1 MNSFRPFVAAVAAVV
16 LVVAVPSCGDS
27 RAGSATAKM
36 AASGPD
42 VPETLSAAT
51 AAAQADIDRFTS
63 GDFAGVWQNMSRDVR
78 NAISEKDFVTLY
90 DTCKTVGPKISVA
103 GVSFA
108 DGEATVRMRLP
119 GGDRYRTMRYEDDH
133 WVMAPTPE
141 FAARLGKPVGQIIA
155 EEKAAGLCS
164 R

>member
-1 MNSFRPFVAAVAAVV
+1 MSTSTDGRP
-16 LVVAVPSCGDS
+16 
-27 RAGSATAKM
+27 GSATART
-36 AASGPD
+36 APSGPD

-63 GDFAGVWQNMSRDVR
+63 GDFAGVWEHMSSDVR

-90 DTCKTVGPKISVA
+90 DTCKKRGPKISVA
-103 GVSFA
+103 GVSLA
-108 DGEATVRMRLP
+108 DDEATVRMRLH
-119 GGDRYRTMRYEDDH
+119 GVDRYRTMRYEDDR

>member
-1 MNSFRPFVAAVAAVV
+1 MRPFVVAVAAVV
-16 LVVAVPSCGDS
+16 LAVACPSCGET
-27 RAGSATAKM
+27 RAGSATAKT

-63 GDFAGVWQNMSRDVR
+63 GDFAGVWQHMSRDVR
-78 NAISEKDFVTLY
+78 TAISEADFVTLY
-90 DTCKTVGPKISVA
+90 ETCKTLGPRISVA
-103 GVSFA
+103 GVSLV
-108 DGEATVRMRLP
+108 DGEATVRMRMP
-119 GGDRYRTMRYEDDH
+119 GGDRYRIMRYEDDH

-155 EEKAAGLCS
+155 EERAAGLCS

>member
-1 MNSFRPFVAAVAAVV
+1 
-16 LVVAVPSCGDS
+16 
-27 RAGSATAKM
+27 
-36 AASGPD
+36 

-51 AAAQADIDRFTS
+51 AAAQADMDRFTS
-63 GDFAGVWQNMSRDVR
+63 GDFAGVWAHMSHDVR

-90 DTCKTVGPKISVA
+90 DTCKTRGPKIRVA
-103 GVSFA
+103 GVSLT

-119 GGDRYRTMRYEDDH
+119 GGDRYRTMRYEDDN
-133 WVMAPTPE
+133 WFMAPTPE

-155 EEKAAGLCS
+155 EERAAGLCS